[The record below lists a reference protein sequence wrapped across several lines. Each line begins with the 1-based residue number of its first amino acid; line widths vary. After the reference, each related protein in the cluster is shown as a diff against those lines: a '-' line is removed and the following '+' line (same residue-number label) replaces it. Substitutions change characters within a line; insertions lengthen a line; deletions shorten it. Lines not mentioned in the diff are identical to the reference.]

1 MKMSKNTEIVSHQY
15 ITEKMKLLLEDLGEA
30 LLKYCRNGVGTIYI
44 DDVKIDLFPSKG
56 EWHKMSLYFKVM
68 E

>member
-1 MKMSKNTEIVSHQY
+1 MAKKAIMAKDKYMTKFQKILY
-15 ITEKMKLLLEDLGEA
+15 EDIGKA
-30 LLKYCRNGVGTIYI
+30 LLKYCKNGVGTIYV

-56 EWHKMSLYFKVM
+56 EWHKMSLYFKVH